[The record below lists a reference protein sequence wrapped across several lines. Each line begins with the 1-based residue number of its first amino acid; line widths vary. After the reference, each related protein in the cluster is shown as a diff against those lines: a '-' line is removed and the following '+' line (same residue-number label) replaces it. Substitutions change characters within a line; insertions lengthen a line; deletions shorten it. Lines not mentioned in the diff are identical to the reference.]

1 MHGFC
6 KVISCTTIDNSFQF
20 KYLNRKFITNLTYG
34 VIRHYNLLN
43 NIIAE
48 NLNFKSNISVD
59 TLSIL
64 LLGSYQ
70 IHFMNSVP
78 SYAAIS
84 TSVDLAK
91 KYTHKHDKFVNA
103 ILRKISQ
110 KNIID
115 EDK

>member
-1 MHGFC
+1 LNKTAIINNRF
-6 KVISCTTIDNSFQF
+6 ISYIIIKEFLKNKKNFREILHNKLNNSEISI
-20 KYLNRKFITNLTYG
+20 LNRKFITNLTYG

-43 NIIAE
+43 NMIAE

-70 IHFMNSVP
+70 IHFMDSVP

-84 TSVDLAK
+84 TSVDLA
-91 KYTHKHDKFVNA
+91 
-103 ILRKISQ
+103 
-110 KNIID
+110 
-115 EDK
+115 